1 MSGPRITIEMSRRSL
16 LRGTAGLGAGALA
29 TSLFGSHARAAAAPK
44 FKTVEDGFITIAMS
58 GTMPVTGLKDGKIMG
73 SDAEMIVAIASHLGL
88 EAKPAIMAWS
98 ATIEAIRSG
107 RADIMCGDMG
117 WSKAR
122 ANAMLLTDAIYYDGN
137 FVTMKKDKPFT
148 DVIDV
153 NAMGGHSVGTG
164 QGYSYVPDIKKI
176 PNIGAVKLY
185 DNVDGCVRDVLAG
198 RIDFAVLDSMTVDY
212 LLLQDP
218 SVDLKLV
225 PIKPNSQY
233 PNLSG
238 KGRAVMGMNLENP
251 DLFDAVNAGVKWLW
265 ASKTNGKLLA
275 KNGMT
280 SPDYLVAPTSAD
292 PRIGVDRDD
301 KGDIL
306 GPAAHKPKDFSALFS

>member
-1 MSGPRITIEMSRRSL
+1 MPNSKIRMEMSRRSL
-16 LRGTAGLGAGALA
+16 LRRTAGFGAGALA
-29 TSLFGSHARAAAAPK
+29 TSLFGAGAIAAAPK
-44 FKTVEDGFITIAMS
+44 LKTVEDGFITIAMS
-58 GTMPVTGLKDGKIMG
+58 GTMPVTGVKDGQIIG

-88 EAKPAIMAWS
+88 KAKPAIMAWS
-98 ATIEAIRSG
+98 ATIEAIKSG

-117 WSKAR
+117 WTKAR

-148 DVIDV
+148 DFINV
-153 NAMGGHSVGTG
+153 NDMSGHSVGTG

-176 PNIGAVKLY
+176 PGIGDVKLY

-212 LLLQDP
+212 MLLQNP
-218 SVDLKLV
+218 STDLKQV
-225 PIKPNSQY
+225 PIKPNTDY

-251 DLFDAVNAGVKWLW
+251 DLFDAINAGVKWLW
-265 ASKTNGKLLA
+265 ASKKNGELLA

-280 SPDYLVAPTSAD
+280 SPDYLVVPTSAD
-292 PRIGVDRDD
+292 PRIGVDRDE
-301 KGDIL
+301 KGNIL
-306 GPAAHKPKDFSALFS
+306 GPAAHTPKDFSSLFG